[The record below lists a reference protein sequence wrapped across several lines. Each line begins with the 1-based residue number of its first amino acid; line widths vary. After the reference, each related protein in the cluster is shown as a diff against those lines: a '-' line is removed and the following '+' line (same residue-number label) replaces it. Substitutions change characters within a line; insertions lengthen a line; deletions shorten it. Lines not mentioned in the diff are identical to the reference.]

1 MEIWCWL
8 SQATT
13 PPGQKKRW
21 EELMRAETSR
31 ILTLIHLPSFL
42 LPNYS
47 SFVNWCVIQFSPDSN
62 KPQLSWHPLIR
73 GVTFKTSEDILPR
86 LIFVHSSK
94 FTPADP
100 SEDECCHQVPS
111 INSPHCSCRGL
122 DITRRRAV
130 YQERSRQHD
139 RKPHEEFV
147 PANRNMLIWWNAFN

>member
-1 MEIWCWL
+1 MERWCWL

-13 PPGQKKRW
+13 PPGQKKKRR

-31 ILTLIHLPSFL
+31 ILTLI

-47 SFVNWCVIQFSPDSN
+47 SFVNWCVIQFNPDSN

-73 GVTFKTSEDILPR
+73 GVTLKTSEDILPR

-94 FTPADP
+94 FTPAEP
-100 SEDECCHQVPS
+100 SEDECCHRVSS

-122 DITRRRAV
+122 RHHKTTGCLPGTVTTTWQETTRGGDC
-130 YQERSRQHD
+130 SR
-139 RKPHEEFV
+139 
-147 PANRNMLIWWNAFN
+147 